1 MNTAMTKRILQF
13 GTSRFLQAHVDL
25 FVHEARVS
33 GQDIGPITVVKTT
46 SGVLRAGRVQA
57 LAGLDGFPVHI
68 KGLRNGLAVD
78 EAVTVRSVGRA
89 LAAEHDWASIVHV
102 FSHDTD
108 IVVSN
113 VGDAGYVVR
122 SSDRIRP
129 NFAETAPSG
138 FVAKLLGLLILRFE
152 TGGKPLLILPCEL
165 ISNNGNMLRQ
175 LLKGLS
181 DDWSLDAD
189 FKSWLADQVI
199 CNTLVDRIVSEAIEP
214 IGAVGEPY
222 ALWAIQREPGFEA
235 PFAHPAVIITDDL
248 EPYLRLKLHILN
260 LGHTYLAGIWKSEE
274 RPQGEFVREIL
285 SDRSIR
291 GQLLNLYEGEIMPG
305 FAARGMQEEAGRY
318 MVRTLERFDNP
329 YLDHRISDIFENH
342 AIKIERRAKDFVTW
356 VREKYP
362 AIPFPQLEALVTQ
375 PVTRSAIEKIDAVF
389 QEGE

>member
-1 MNTAMTKRILQF
+1 MKNAMTKRILQF

-25 FVHEARVS
+25 FVHEARAA
-33 GQDIGPITVVKTT
+33 GQDVGPITVVKTT
-46 SGVLRAGRVQA
+46 SGILRAARVQA
-57 LAGLDGFPVHI
+57 LAGPEGFPVRI
-68 KGLRNGLAVD
+68 RGLRNGVAVD

-102 FSHDTD
+102 FSHDTE

-113 VGDAGYVVR
+113 VGDAGYAIHP
-122 SSDRIRP
+122 SERIRP

-138 FVAKLLGLLILRFE
+138 FVSKLLGLLILRFE
-152 TGGKPLLILPCEL
+152 TGGKPPVILPCEL
-165 ISNNGNMLRQ
+165 ISNNGRVLRQ
-175 LLKGLS
+175 LLNGLS
-181 DDWSLDAD
+181 DDWSLGAE
-189 FKSWLADQVI
+189 FKSWLAGSVI

-222 ALWAIQREPGFEA
+222 ALWAIEREPGFEA

-260 LGHTYLAGIWKSEE
+260 LGHTYLAGIWKSEG

-291 GQLLNLYEGEIMPG
+291 GRLLDLYEGEIMPG
-305 FAARGMQEEAGRY
+305 FAARGMEDEARRY
-318 MVRTLERFDNP
+318 MAGTLERFDNP

-342 AIKIERRAKDFVTW
+342 AIKIERRAKDFMTW
-356 VREKYP
+356 VREKNP
-362 AIPFPQLEALVTQ
+362 AVQFPRLEALEH
-375 PVTRSAIEKIDAVF
+375 RAVCWS
-389 QEGE
+389 